1 METHFFNETTKRLEP
16 VGEVCV
22 FCGKRH
28 AEYITYESLY
38 KEKSRTNLVVYRN
51 VKFSKIDIGASTC
64 SNCLKVHKK
73 IHRQSLLYSSLIII
87 MTLSLIALISY
98 LLFPLI
104 TIFAI
109 VIGVL
114 LLGVTIAL
122 MTKVY
127 HRIEEHLIKP
137 YNVLTKREGLQVYP
151 IVVEL
156 LNDGFTFEQPFA

>member
-16 VGEVCV
+16 VSSMCV
-22 FCGKRH
+22 FCGKPH
-28 AEYITYESLY
+28 SEHVTYESLY
-38 KEKSRTNLVVYRN
+38 KEKSRTNLLVYRN
-51 VKFSKIDIGASTC
+51 VKFSKIDIGASIC
-64 SNCLKVHKK
+64 SECLKIHKK

-109 VIGVL
+109 IIGVL
-114 LLGVTIAL
+114 LLGITITL
-122 MTKVY
+122 MTNVY

-137 YNVLTKREGLQVYP
+137 YNVLTKRKGLQVYP
-151 IVVEL
+151 IVEEL
-156 LNDGFTFEQPFA
+156 LNNGFTFEQPFV

>member
-1 METHFFNETTKRLEP
+1 MDTHIFNETTKRLEP

-73 IHRQSLLYSSLIII
+73 IHRQGLLY
-87 MTLSLIALISY
+87 LSLIHISE
-98 LLFPLI
+98 P
-104 TIFAI
+104 T
-109 VIGVL
+109 
-114 LLGVTIAL
+114 
-122 MTKVY
+122 
-127 HRIEEHLIKP
+127 R
-137 YNVLTKREGLQVYP
+137 RS
-151 IVVEL
+151 
-156 LNDGFTFEQPFA
+156 